1 MDKYLAHFVTEI
13 RDYLATMRVLAA
25 ELREPQTPAQAVR
38 IAAQQLQRL
47 AHTISGL
54 SGSLSLDDFTWIS
67 DGLEACATGAA
78 SLLEDA
84 QVIEASAT
92 LAGLLALMSAY
103 MSTRVDALETAG
115 TFQTEA
121 GKDAGQLRALEE
133 TFWRL
138 INQASHGEQN
148 SEPATGT
155 LSQEDE
161 AILRAFAES
170 ELESAPQMGDA
181 SLPPAAQPSTS
192 AASAEPAPGDDIPEE
207 MRQLFQ
213 TETLEDLQ
221 LLQSTLAQLETNED
235 RAAAV
240 LEMRRIAHKIK
251 GAASTLN
258 FQTLAG
264 LAHCL
269 EDLLDLWMNQ
279 RLAYSPAVLDALVHG
294 VFEMEAALR
303 RAVTDEPD
311 STEGLER
318 LQRVCEQFRA
328 EVTIPA
334 DDPEATHPDSRR
346 LALAAHQTALFAP
359 GESSILDA
367 FTISAEGAQEHG
379 SVSGE
384 REQTLR
390 VDVRKLD
397 QIMGLISELATNRA
411 NNGQVRREISD
422 VLSELRRSLTRMHD
436 LVAQF
441 DEETVKQLLAP
452 RQFAADTI
460 PATLFVEPAQ
470 TLAQAQQ
477 STTQSHPRL
486 AALRATPSHPHT
498 QEQAP
503 ESSAEPQ
510 GAGARGSEAAE
521 SAATV
526 VPASRFPQAPA
537 AVSTTSHPFGVT
549 LPSLEE
555 QRARRDALGL
565 ENFDNEQRH
574 LVRVMNESIND
585 VSTVS
590 ETLQRLLLRLG
601 ELADA
606 QEHLTGTIQRDI
618 THLRL
623 VPIRQILP
631 RLQLTAR
638 MAAQEQ
644 GKQITFQT
652 KGEATEIDRDIIEA
666 ISGPLAQ
673 LVRNCVAHGI
683 EPAAERRAQGKE
695 EAGIIWLHAYYSGN
709 EVSIEVGDD
718 GSGINY
724 QGLVEAALAGGQL
737 TPEKAETLT
746 HEEAV
751 NLMLLPN
758 VSTSPEVTTIAG
770 RGVGMDMV
778 RSTVEGL
785 KGTLHIHSQPGE
797 GAIFHIRLPISLGV
811 TRALFVRAGRQ
822 TYAVP
827 LGAIERILK
836 QEQDAESI
844 QANIPT
850 FRLTEMLG
858 LAPSLIGSPEDEFLP
873 TTSTLYVSSG
883 QRQVGILIDE
893 VLQEQEIV
901 VKRLPTHL
909 RRQGVRGSTL
919 NSTGELILL
928 LDLPE
933 LAHRAL
939 RELSTA
945 ARPTSISKSIRVAS
959 TGEARTAGQTKNEE
973 VTVLVVDDSQAM
985 RRTLEFQLTR
995 AGYRV
1000 LAAKDGVDA
1009 LEVITQKQ
1017 RPNLVLLDIEMPR
1030 MDGYEV
1036 LSTLR
1041 SQRQYR
1047 ALPIVMLTSRAA
1059 EKHRYHAMELG
1070 ASAYL
1075 VKPCPHDELL
1085 YTIAKLTAQ
1094 S

>member
-1 MDKYLAHFVTEI
+1 MDKYLAHFVAEI
-13 RDYLATMRVLAA
+13 RDYLATMRALAA
-25 ELREPQTPAQAVR
+25 ELRDPQTPAQAIR
-38 IAAQQLQRL
+38 SAAQQLQRL

-54 SGSLSLDDFTWIS
+54 SGSLNLDDFTWIS
-67 DGLEACATGAA
+67 DGLEACATGMT

-84 QVIEASAT
+84 QFIEASAP
-92 LAGLLALMSAY
+92 LADLLELITAY
-103 MSTRVDALETAG
+103 MNTRIDALESAG
-115 TFQTEA
+115 TFQTQA
-121 GKDAGQLRALEE
+121 GKDAEQLRALEE

-138 INQASHGEQN
+138 INQADQGEQN
-148 SEPATGT
+148 AEPMTET

-170 ELESAPQMGDA
+170 ALDSAPQMGDA
-181 SLPPAAQPSTS
+181 GLPSAAQPSTS
-192 AASAEPAPGDDIPEE
+192 AASSELAPGDDIPDE
-207 MRQLFQ
+207 MRHLFQ
-213 TETLEDLQ
+213 TETRDDLQ
-221 LLQSTLAQLETNED
+221 LLQSTLAQLETSED

-269 EDLLDLWMNQ
+269 EDLLDLLMNQ
-279 RLAYSPAVLDALVHG
+279 RLAYSPAVLDALLHG

-303 RAVTDEPD
+303 RAGTDEPD

-318 LQRVCEQFRA
+318 LQLICEQFRA
-328 EVTIPA
+328 EANIPP

-346 LALAAHQTALFAP
+346 LALAAHQTAPFAP
-359 GESSILDA
+359 GDSSILDTLTA
-367 FTISAEGAQEHG
+367 SAEGAQEH
-379 SVSGE
+379 SSAIGE

-422 VLSELRRSLTRMHD
+422 ALSELRRALTRMHD

-452 RQFAADTI
+452 RQSASDTI
-460 PATLFVEPAQ
+460 PATMFVEPAQ
-470 TLAQAQQ
+470 QPSAQAQQ
-477 STTQSHPRL
+477 STTQSRPRL
-486 AALRATPSHPHT
+486 AALRVTPSHPHG
-498 QEQAP
+498 QEQPP
-503 ESSAEPQ
+503 EASAEP
-510 GAGARGSEAAE
+510 R
-521 SAATV
+521 T
-526 VPASRFPQAPA
+526 P
-537 AVSTTSHPFGVT
+537 SHPFGIT

-623 VPIRQILP
+623 VPIRQMLP

-652 KGEATEIDRDIIEA
+652 KGESTEIDRDIIEA

-683 EPAAERRAQGKE
+683 EPTAERRAQSKDEVGT
-695 EAGIIWLHAYYSGN
+695 IWLHAYYSGN
-709 EVSIEVGDD
+709 EVSIEIGDD
-718 GSGINY
+718 GAGINY
-724 QGLVEAALAGGQL
+724 QGLVEAALASGQI
-737 TPEKAETLT
+737 TPEKAATLT
-746 HEEAV
+746 QEEAV

-758 VSTSPEVTTIAG
+758 VSTSPEITTIAG

-797 GAIFHIRLPISLGV
+797 GATFHIRLPISLGV

-822 TYAVP
+822 TYAAP
-827 LGAIERILK
+827 LSAVERILK
-836 QEQDAESI
+836 QEQDFDA
-844 QANIPT
+844 QASIPT

-873 TTSTLYVSSG
+873 TTSTLYISLG

-901 VKRLPTHL
+901 VKRLPPHL
-909 RRQGVRGSTL
+909 RRRGVRGSTL

-939 RELSTA
+939 RELGTASLSTSA
-945 ARPTSISKSIRVAS
+945 SKGTRIAFAGGAR
-959 TGEARTAGQTKNEE
+959 AGQSKTEDI
-973 VTVLVVDDSQAM
+973 TVLIVDDSQAM

-1000 LAAKDGVDA
+1000 LAAKDGIDA

-1085 YTIAKLTAQ
+1085 YTIAKLTART
-1094 S
+1094 

>member
-1 MDKYLAHFVTEI
+1 MDKYLAHFVIEI
-13 RDYLATMRVLAA
+13 RDYLATMRALAA
-25 ELREPQTPAQAVR
+25 ELREPQTSPQAIR
-38 IAAQQLQRL
+38 SAAQQLQRL

-54 SGSLSLDDFTWIS
+54 SGSLNLDDFTWIS
-67 DGLEACATGAA
+67 DGLEACATGIA

-84 QVIEASAT
+84 PVIAASAP
-92 LAGLLALMSAY
+92 LAELLELMSAY
-103 MSTRVDALETAG
+103 MSARVDALESAG
-115 TFQTEA
+115 TFQTQT
-121 GKDAGQLRALEE
+121 GKDAERLRALEA

-138 INQASHGEQN
+138 INQASQEEQN
-148 SEPATGT
+148 NEPAPET

-170 ELESAPQMGDA
+170 ALDSAPQMGDA
-181 SLPPAAQPSTS
+181 DRSPAAQPSTS
-192 AASAEPAPGDDIPEE
+192 VTSAEITPGDDIPDE
-207 MRQLFQ
+207 MRYLFQ
-213 TETLEDLQ
+213 TETRDDLQ
-221 LLQSTLAQLETNED
+221 LLQSTLAQLETSED
-235 RAAAV
+235 RTAAV

-258 FQTLAG
+258 FQTISG

-269 EDLLDLWMNQ
+269 EDLLDLLMNQ
-279 RLAYSPAVLDALVHG
+279 RLAYSPAVLEALVHG

-303 RAVTDEPD
+303 RAGADEPD

-318 LQRVCEQFRA
+318 LQLICEQFRA
-328 EVTIPA
+328 EANIPT

-346 LALAAHQTALFAP
+346 LALAAHQTASFAP
-359 GESSILDA
+359 GESSILDTLTA
-367 FTISAEGAQEHG
+367 SAEGALEH
-379 SVSGE
+379 SSASGE

-422 VLSELRRSLTRMHD
+422 ALSELRRALTRMHD

-452 RQFAADTI
+452 RQYAADTI
-460 PATLFVEPAQ
+460 STTIFVEPTQ
-470 TLAQAQQ
+470 NLAQAQQ
-477 STTQSHPRL
+477 PTTQSRPRL
-486 AALRATPSHPHT
+486 AALRATPSHPRG
-498 QEQAP
+498 QEQPP
-503 ESSAEPQ
+503 ETSAETRTP
-510 GAGARGSEAAE
+510 
-521 SAATV
+521 
-526 VPASRFPQAPA
+526 
-537 AVSTTSHPFGVT
+537 SHPFGVT

-683 EPAAERRAQGKE
+683 EPAAERHAQGKE
-695 EAGIIWLHAYYSGN
+695 EIGTIWLHAYYSGN
-709 EVSIEVGDD
+709 EVSIEIGDD
-718 GSGINY
+718 GAGINY
-724 QGLVEAALAGGQL
+724 QGLVEAALASGQI
-737 TPEKAETLT
+737 TPEKAATLT
-746 HEEAV
+746 PEEAV

-770 RGVGMDMV
+770 RGVGMDIV

-785 KGTLHIHSQPGE
+785 KGTLHIHSRPGE
-797 GAIFHIRLPISLGV
+797 GATFHIRLPISLGV

-827 LGAIERILK
+827 LGAVERILK
-836 QEQDAESI
+836 QEQDADA
-844 QANIPT
+844 QAGIPT

-901 VKRLPTHL
+901 VKRLPPHL
-909 RRQGVRGSTL
+909 RRRGVRGSTL

-939 RELSTA
+939 RELGTA
-945 ARPTSISKSIRVAS
+945 SLPTSASKRTPVAPAGG
-959 TGEARTAGQTKNEE
+959 TRTTIQARNEE

-1041 SQRQYR
+1041 SLRQYR

-1085 YTIAKLTAQ
+1085 YTIAKLTART
-1094 S
+1094 

>member
-13 RDYLATMRVLAA
+13 RDYLTTMRALTSG
-25 ELREPQTPAQAVR
+25 LREPQPPAQTVKS
-38 IAAQQLQRL
+38 AAQQLQRL
-47 AHTISGL
+47 AHTTSGL
-54 SGSLSLDDFTWIS
+54 SGSLNLDDFTWLS
-67 DGLEACATGAA
+67 DGLEACATGVA
-78 SLLEDA
+78 SYVEDA
-84 QVIEASAT
+84 QFISASA
-92 LAGLLALMSAY
+92 LLADLLDLITAY
-103 MSTRVDALETAG
+103 MSKRVDALETAG
-115 TFQTEA
+115 TFQTLA
-121 GKDAGQLRALEE
+121 GKDAQQLRALEE

-138 INQASHGEQN
+138 INQANQEEQN
-148 SEPATGT
+148 DELPPET

-170 ELESAPQMGDA
+170 DLDRDLPVRDA
-181 SLPPAAQPSTS
+181 SEAPAAQPSTS
-192 AASAEPAPGDDIPEE
+192 ASSTERALDDDIPEE
-207 MRQLFQ
+207 MRQLFR
-213 TETLEDLQ
+213 TETEDDLQ
-221 LLQSTLAQLETNED
+221 LLQSTLAQLDTLED
-235 RAAAV
+235 RASAV
-240 LEMRRIAHKIK
+240 LDMRRIAHKIK
-251 GAASTLN
+251 GAAATLN
-258 FQTLAG
+258 FQTIAG
-264 LAHCL
+264 LAHCV
-269 EDLLDLWMNQ
+269 EDLLELLMHR
-279 RLAYSPAVLDALVHG
+279 RLTYSSAVMDALVRG

-303 RAVTDEPD
+303 RVSTDEPD
-311 STEGLER
+311 NTEGLER
-318 LQRVCEQFRA
+318 LRLVCDQFRA
-328 EVTIPA
+328 EADVPT

-346 LALAAHQTALFAP
+346 LALAMRQPAAAAP

-367 FTISAEGAQEHG
+367 ISALSEGAQERG
-379 SVSGE
+379 SSITGE

-411 NNGQVRREISD
+411 NNGQVRREITD
-422 VLSELRRSLTRMHD
+422 VLSEVRRAISRMHD
-436 LVAQF
+436 LIAQF
-441 DEETVKQLLAP
+441 DEETVKQILAP
-452 RQFAADTI
+452 RQFAAEAI
-460 PATLFVEPAQ
+460 PATLFVESAQ
-470 TLAQAQQ
+470 SVAPEQQ
-477 STTQSHPRL
+477 DKTQTRPRL
-486 AALRATPSHPHT
+486 AALRATPSHPRS
-498 QEQAP
+498 QEPAP
-503 ESSAEPQ
+503 EASSGP
-510 GAGARGSEAAE
+510 RGM
-521 SAATV
+521 
-526 VPASRFPQAPA
+526 P
-537 AVSTTSHPFGVT
+537 SHPFGVA

-574 LVRVMNESIND
+574 LVRVMNESVND

-606 QEHLTGTIQRDI
+606 QEHLTSTIQHDI
-618 THLRL
+618 IHLRL

-631 RLQLTAR
+631 RLHLTAR

-644 GKQITFQT
+644 GKQISFHT

-666 ISGPLAQ
+666 ITGPLAQ
-673 LVRNCVAHGI
+673 LVRNCVVHGI
-683 EPAAERRAQGKE
+683 EPAAERRAQGKAE
-695 EAGIIWLHAYYSGN
+695 VGTIWLHAYYSGN

-724 QGLVEAALAGGQL
+724 PGLVEAALASGQI
-737 TPEKAETLT
+737 TPAEAEAMTP
-746 HEEAV
+746 EEAV

-758 VSTSPEVTTIAG
+758 ISTSPEVTTISG

-785 KGTLHIHSQPGE
+785 KGTLHIHNQPGE
-797 GAIFHIRLPISLGV
+797 GATFHIRLPISLGV

-827 LGAIERILK
+827 LSTVERILK
-836 QEQDAESI
+836 QEQDSEAQASI
-844 QANIPT
+844 PV
-850 FRLTEMLG
+850 FRLTEVLG
-858 LAPSLIGSPEDEFLP
+858 LANTLIGSPEDEFLP

-883 QRQVGILIDE
+883 NRQVGILIDE

-901 VKRLPTHL
+901 VKRLPPHL
-909 RRQGVRGSTL
+909 RRRGVRGSTL
-919 NSTGELILL
+919 NSTGDLILL

-933 LAHRAL
+933 LAQRAL
-939 RELSTA
+939 RELGTGL
-945 ARPTSISKSIRVAS
+945 PS
-959 TGEARTAGQTKNEE
+959 TGAIKRTQMAFDGAARTAGQGKTEDI
-973 VTVLVVDDSQAM
+973 TVLVVDDSQAM

-1009 LEVITQKQ
+1009 LEVITRKQ

-1094 S
+1094 P

>member
-1 MDKYLAHFVTEI
+1 MDKYLAHFVVEI
-13 RDYLATMRVLAA
+13 RDYLAIMRALAA
-25 ELREPQTPAQAVR
+25 ELREPQTPVQA
-38 IAAQQLQRL
+38 IQSAAQQLQRL
-47 AHTISGL
+47 AHTIAGL

-67 DGLEACATGAA
+67 DGLEACATGVA
-78 SLLEDA
+78 SLPEGTPYRK
-84 QVIEASAT
+84 ASAS
-92 LAGLLALMSAY
+92 LAELLERASAY
-103 MSTRVDALETAG
+103 MSARVDALETAG
-115 TFQTEA
+115 TFQTEV
-121 GKDAGQLRALEE
+121 GKNAEQLRALEE

-138 INQASHGEQN
+138 INQAGQGELN
-148 SEPATGT
+148 NEPAPET

-170 ELESAPQMGDA
+170 ALDSNPQMGDEG
-181 SLPPAAQPSTS
+181 LPPAAQPATND
-192 AASAEPAPGDDIPEE
+192 ASAETAPGDDIPDE
-207 MRQLFQ
+207 MRRLFQ
-213 TETLEDLQ
+213 TETQDDLQ
-221 LLQSTLAQLETNED
+221 LLQRTLAQLETSED

-258 FQTLAG
+258 FQTIAG

-269 EDLLDLWMNQ
+269 EDLLDLLMNQ
-279 RLAYSPAVLDALVHG
+279 RLAYSPAVLEALVHG
-294 VFEMEAALR
+294 IFEMEAALR
-303 RAVTDEPD
+303 RAGADEPD

-318 LQRVCEQFRA
+318 LQLTCEQFRA
-328 EVTIPA
+328 EADIPT

-346 LALAAHQTALFAP
+346 LALAAHQPAPFAP
-359 GESSILDA
+359 GESSILDTLTA
-367 FTISAEGAQEHG
+367 SAEGAQEHG
-379 SVSGE
+379 SASGE

-422 VLSELRRSLTRMHD
+422 VLSELRRALTRMHD

-452 RQFAADTI
+452 RQYAADTVSTTI
-460 PATLFVEPAQ
+460 FVEPAQ
-470 TLAQAQQ
+470 STIQAQQ
-477 STTQSHPRL
+477 PTTQSRPRL
-486 AALRATPSHPHT
+486 AALRATPSHPQN
-498 QEQAP
+498 QEQTP
-503 ESSAEPQ
+503 ETSAEPR
-510 GAGARGSEAAE
+510 GAVARAEGE
-521 SAATV
+521 SAGTG
-526 VPASRFPQAPA
+526 FPQAPA
-537 AVSTTSHPFGVT
+537 AVGTTSHPFGIT

-623 VPIRQILP
+623 VPIRQMLP

-644 GKQITFQT
+644 GKQITFQM

-695 EAGIIWLHAYYSGN
+695 EVGTIWLHAYYSGN
-709 EVSIEVGDD
+709 EVSIEISDD
-718 GSGINY
+718 GAGINY
-724 QGLVEAALAGGQL
+724 QGLVEAALASGQL

-746 HEEAV
+746 PEEAV

-758 VSTSPEVTTIAG
+758 VSTSPEITTIAG

-785 KGTLHIHSQPGE
+785 KGALHIHSQPGE
-797 GAIFHIRLPISLGV
+797 GATFHIRLPISLGV

-827 LGAIERILK
+827 LSAVERILK
-836 QEQDAESI
+836 QEQDSESS
-844 QANIPT
+844 QANTPT

-858 LAPSLIGSPEDEFLP
+858 LAPNLIGSPEDEFLP

-883 QRQVGILIDE
+883 QRQVGVLIDE

-901 VKRLPTHL
+901 VKRLPPHL
-909 RRQGVRGSTL
+909 RRRGVRGSTL
-919 NSTGELILL
+919 NATGELILL

-939 RELSTA
+939 RELGTA
-945 ARPTSISKSIRVAS
+945 SLPASASKRTHLAHAE
-959 TGEARTAGQTKNEE
+959 GARTAGQTRNEE

-1085 YTIAKLTAQ
+1085 YTIAKLTART
-1094 S
+1094 